1 MNGHVSLEI
10 EVMSEPEDQT
20 EPEMEE
26 ILASIRRIISEDN
39 PADTEEEAEFGPD
52 DEAALAT
59 DAEDILDLT
68 RVVNED
74 GSVVDLNAD
83 HAPADT
89 QESPPSVSEPEVDS
103 ASQPMSDLESV
114 YASEQEADTRE
125 ADTREADTRIEPDS
139 GPDAEPGPDLEP
151 VLDPEPMPDPQPEPS
166 AEAMSDIPTKA
177 ASGGEKSDSPRPA
190 ASAMD
195 TLISAPTVA
204 TATSVLADA
213 VKSVTG
219 ESAGGQ
225 SELAGGNRTLENLV
239 REALLPELK
248 SWLDANLATLVER
261 IVREEIKKMVRRA
274 ENQ

>member
-89 QESPPSVSEPEVDS
+89 QEGPPSVSEPEVDS

-114 YASEQEADTRE
+114 YASEQEADRRE
-125 ADTREADTRIEPDS
+125 ADTRMEPDS
-139 GPDAEPGPDLEP
+139 SPDAEPGPDLEP

-213 VKSVTG
+213 VKTVTG
-219 ESAGGQ
+219 EPGGGQ